1 MLTED
6 VAPETKDC
14 NLGRFGSGSSGCLVH
29 SELAAVGSKSERISA
44 SHTDVAQRMRP
55 ISRARDMHMY
65 ALGSRDSAA
74 AIVREQQRGAAP
86 RRRAIGKALVSP
98 SQHWL

>member
-1 MLTED
+1 M
-6 VAPETKDC
+6 
-14 NLGRFGSGSSGCLVH
+14 H

-86 RRRAIGKALVSP
+86 RRRAIGKALERGLDE
-98 SQHWL
+98 QEYTGKNC

>member
-55 ISRARDMHMY
+55 ISRARDTHMY

-86 RRRAIGKALVSP
+86 RRRAIGKAL
-98 SQHWL
+98 

>member
-1 MLTED
+1 M
-6 VAPETKDC
+6 
-14 NLGRFGSGSSGCLVH
+14 H

-55 ISRARDMHMY
+55 ISRARDTHMY

-86 RRRAIGKALVSP
+86 RRRAIGKALYSIFRIDRLWHIVLASLKFFLVS
-98 SQHWL
+98 SWRFRLADGV

>member
-1 MLTED
+1 M
-6 VAPETKDC
+6 
-14 NLGRFGSGSSGCLVH
+14 H

-55 ISRARDMHMY
+55 ISRARDTHMY

-86 RRRAIGKALVSP
+86 RRRAIGKALLQGNSTRSRVVYSARVIYGTVG
-98 SQHWL
+98 L

>member
-1 MLTED
+1 M
-6 VAPETKDC
+6 
-14 NLGRFGSGSSGCLVH
+14 H

-55 ISRARDMHMY
+55 ISRARDTHMY

-86 RRRAIGKALVSP
+86 RRRAIGKALSMYTIP
-98 SQHWL
+98 YLKDLK